1 MKAPPPESHSPVI
14 SIVGLAVNA
23 LVSIWAYRNGHPL
36 VFGLLMFCGGGFLL
50 AALLA
55 QRHYER
61 LRKIP
66 TIKPTRSPSR

>member
-1 MKAPPPESHSPVI
+1 VYCAPCVRVSGVSTGE
-14 SIVGLAVNA
+14 IVTASQLAFITGA
-23 LVSIWAYRNGHPL
+23 G
-36 VFGLLMFCGGGFLL
+36 FGFAIGFLL

>member
-36 VFGLLMFCGGGFLL
+36 VFGLLMFCGGGFLE
-50 AALLA
+50 
-55 QRHYER
+55 QFFGR
-61 LRKIP
+61 LRYRGWLQGD
-66 TIKPTRSPSR
+66 TQS